1 MLRVLLV
8 FAAICFSVTAFA
20 QGSPKPKMG
29 SKSVV
34 QVKPKAPAGCKL
46 VGTVRGTKLWA
57 VDCVGPEFR
66 GPVAPTETGPAPEPA
81 PPAIPPDQKE

>member
-8 FAAICFSVTAFA
+8 FAAICFSGTAFA
-20 QGSPKPKMG
+20 QGPPKPKVG

-34 QVKPKAPAGCKL
+34 QVKPKAPTGCKL

-57 VDCVGPEFR
+57 GDCVSSELR
-66 GPVAPTETGPAPEPA
+66 GTMSPTETRPAPEPA
-81 PPAIPPDQKE
+81 PAAIPPDQNE